1 MFGSIGIPELLIIL
15 VISGFWLIPVAAA
28 VWVVLTLN
36 RLRNDQQAIRASVE
50 SIQRT
55 LSA

>member
-1 MFGSIGIPELLIIL
+1 MFGSVGIPELLIIL
-15 VISGFWLIPVAAA
+15 VVSGFWLIPVAVA

-36 RLRNDQQAIRASVE
+36 RLRNDQQAIRASLE

>member
-1 MFGSIGIPELLIIL
+1 MFGSIGVPELLIVL
-15 VISGFWLIPVAAA
+15 VVSGFWLIPVAVA

-36 RLRNDQQAIRASVE
+36 RLRNDQQAIRASLE

>member
-1 MFGSIGIPELLIIL
+1 MFGSIGVPELLIVL
-15 VISGFWLIPVAAA
+15 MVSGFWLIPVAVA

-36 RLRNDQQAIRASVE
+36 RLRNDQQAIRASLE

>member
-1 MFGSIGIPELLIIL
+1 MFGSVGIPELLIIL
-15 VISGFWLIPVAAA
+15 VISGFWLIPVAVA